1 MTTAFWAQFST
12 EFALAA
18 SGSAFYLG
26 YGEDP
31 RGTFRLGSFFAM
43 YELPN
48 LSLPRVT
55 DVVVMVVH
63 RRGQGKLNK

>member
-1 MTTAFWAQFST
+1 M
-12 EFALAA
+12 FARAA

-26 YGEDP
+26 YGEKEN
-31 RGTFRLGSFFAM
+31 GVFQNTSFFAIH
-43 YELPN
+43 ELPN
-48 LSLPRVT
+48 LSPPRVT